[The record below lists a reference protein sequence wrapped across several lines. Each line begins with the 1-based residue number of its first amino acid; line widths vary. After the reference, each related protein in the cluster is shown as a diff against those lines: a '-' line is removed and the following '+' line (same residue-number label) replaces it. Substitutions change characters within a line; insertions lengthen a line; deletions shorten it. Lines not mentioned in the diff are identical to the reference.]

1 MALSRIE
8 SSSGVSPPSI
18 ILKRPTRFIMFDLK
32 TSAGDSSSLAGGR
45 SKGFIWCFDV
55 REMLKYLPPT
65 VSARYSYSRSGSIT
79 ITSVPNIKE
88 RVSRK
93 QGAPRESSGFQF
105 PFCSVL
111 QWCLRKPKYKVR
123 MKKVFLELVGV
134 CREDLQGPREPCQA
148 PDRGQGPFLP
158 ACGFATA
165 LPRLFFGVVLI
176 LFRYRLDE

>member
-1 MALSRIE
+1 MIRTE
-8 SSSGVSPPSI
+8 
-18 ILKRPTRFIMFDLK
+18 KDL
-32 TSAGDSSSLAGGR
+32 
-45 SKGFIWCFDV
+45 
-55 REMLKYLPPT
+55 
-65 VSARYSYSRSGSIT
+65 RSGMNLILCLFRVCLSK
-79 ITSVPNIKE
+79 KE
-88 RVSRK
+88 ERFQSLRLVGKARVSRK